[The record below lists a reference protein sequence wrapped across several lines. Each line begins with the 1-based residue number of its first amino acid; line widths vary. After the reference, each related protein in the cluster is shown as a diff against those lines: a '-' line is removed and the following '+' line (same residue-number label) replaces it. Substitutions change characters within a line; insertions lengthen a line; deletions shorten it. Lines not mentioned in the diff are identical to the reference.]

1 LIIFAINHLVLDIV
15 YNF

>member
-1 LIIFAINHLVLDIV
+1 LIIFVINHLVLDIV